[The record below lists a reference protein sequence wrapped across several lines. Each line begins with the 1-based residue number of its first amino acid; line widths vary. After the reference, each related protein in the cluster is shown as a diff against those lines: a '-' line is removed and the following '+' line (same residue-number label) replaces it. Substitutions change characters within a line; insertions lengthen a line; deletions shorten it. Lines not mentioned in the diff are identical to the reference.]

1 MEQEVEQ
8 VGFRPIFTRAMLAHR
23 LEDVVAISFEPVQA
37 FDQTPG
43 PKAGA
48 ALPAMPGNAA

>member
-1 MEQEVEQ
+1 
-8 VGFRPIFTRAMLAHR
+8 MLAHR
-23 LEDVVAISFEPVQA
+23 LDDLVAISFAPEQA

-48 ALPAMPGNAA
+48 PLSGGGS

>member
-1 MEQEVEQ
+1 VA
-8 VGFRPIFTRAMLAHR
+8 VSFTP
-23 LEDVVAISFEPVQA
+23 EQA

-48 ALPAMPGNAA
+48 AIGALR